1 MANAV
6 FAKAKEAI
14 LEGEIDITSD
24 QIKVL
29 IVDSSYTVDF
39 NLHQFVSN
47 ISPASIKHRSQ
58 NLSNVT
64 NILGVV
70 DADDLV
76 ISDYPGDP
84 FNAIVIYKDTGNDT
98 TSNLIAYIN
107 DSPRD
112 SIFWLIWN
120 CNY

>member
-1 MANAV
+1 MANFV
-6 FAKAKEAI
+6 YAKAKEAI
-14 LEGEIDITSD
+14 LEGLIDITSD

-29 IVDSSYTVDF
+29 IVDSEYIPNQNS
-39 NLHQFVSN
+39 HQF
-47 ISPASIKHRSQ
+47 ISDVISSSIKHRSQ

-84 FNAIVIYKDTGNDT
+84 FNAIVIYKDTGSDT

-107 DSPRD
+107 NSPRY
-112 SIFWLIWN
+112 SVFWLIWN